1 MEKKGG
7 NILQKRMPE
16 DISEKERKSKMADC
30 SKTEVFDEHPRKTRQ
45 SEFLK
50 MFPNAVL
57 IARDWLQYHS
67 DTKDDCP
74 VIDICPHKV
83 DTTLEVDCKDVR
95 SCYVCRKE
103 YWQAEME

>member
-1 MEKKGG
+1 
-7 NILQKRMPE
+7 
-16 DISEKERKSKMADC
+16 MADC